1 MILKLKAR
9 KWHKNGN
16 SFYIENQNDIVL
28 HVKKNVVMIV
38 SVIEHFWPM
47 AYSLYDR
54 SRIFLINNSFRSVA
68 SSLKIFDRTTL
79 DLQFRMCYKV
89 AFSAHKTCLKT
100 QIKLKYRQLLRLKIF
115 RQFTADVVSPEKG
128 IEKRLDST
136 CSHRPKKTRQVL
148 Q

>member
-28 HVKKNVVMIV
+28 HVKKNVVIVVMIV

-68 SSLKIFDRTTL
+68 PSLKIFDRTTL

-89 AFSAHKTCLKT
+89 AFTAHKTCL
-100 QIKLKYRQLLRLKIF
+100 
-115 RQFTADVVSPEKG
+115 
-128 IEKRLDST
+128 
-136 CSHRPKKTRQVL
+136 
-148 Q
+148 